1 MKSNK
6 IIRKLDNYAVPYLY
20 SIILV
25 CAILGYVIRY
35 STPQLYLNLLLIPH
49 KVVLDH
55 QYWRLFTWIFTNPF
69 QLGGLMIIF
78 LPINLFFYFS
88 LGRALENYWG
98 RFLYNLYVFGGM
110 LLINIVVVLSGYYR
124 YVWSPNAA
132 NNIQIDLIRNN
143 DTYAAMGVTRLMF
156 MSIFL
161 AFAVVGGEQEVL
173 MYFVIP
179 VKMKWLAIV
188 DLLYIAYYICCGTYF
203 LKFIALA
210 TLINFG
216 IYFFLNKKDYVPD
229 ASTLKRRRQFE
240 KAKKS
245 RRSKHSK
252 AEYNPD
258 GTIKFRDAN
267 GIIPPGFGNPDSISI
282 HKCAVCGLTEKD
294 NPNIEFRF
302 CSKCNGNYEYCSN
315 HLYTHQHIQ

>member
-6 IIRKLDNYAVPYLY
+6 IIRKFDNYAVPYLY
-20 SIILV
+20 SVILA

-35 STPQLYLNLLLIPH
+35 SAPQLYLNLLLIPH

-55 QYWRLFTWIFTNPF
+55 QYWRLFTWIFTNPY

-98 RFLYNLYVFGGM
+98 KFLYNLYVFGGM
-110 LLINIVVVLSGYYR
+110 LLTNIVVVLSGYFR

-132 NNIQIDLIRNN
+132 KNIQMDLISNN

-179 VKMKWLAIV
+179 VKMKWLAVV
-188 DLLYIAYYICCGTYF
+188 DLLFIAYYICCGTYF

>member
-1 MKSNK
+1 
-6 IIRKLDNYAVPYLY
+6 
-20 SIILV
+20 
-25 CAILGYVIRY
+25 
-35 STPQLYLNLLLIPH
+35 
-49 KVVLDH
+49 
-55 QYWRLFTWIFTNPF
+55 
-69 QLGGLMIIF
+69 
-78 LPINLFFYFS
+78 
-88 LGRALENYWG
+88 
-98 RFLYNLYVFGGM
+98 M

-132 NNIQIDLIRNN
+132 NNIQIDLISNN